1 MSRIGKK
8 IAVLFVLFCLTLAGA
23 IFAACGDGQEVE
35 TPVKETYT
43 ITVYLPDGTTGVQGV
58 TVEIYT
64 LEGGVKTNR
73 TTGVTV
79 GGGKVTFSDLD
90 KKDYYVAVVSLPS
103 DYAAYSFDTNG
114 ISTKTAGKDVII
126 RLGAPSAT
134 TEYSV
139 IVPAG
144 EMMKLDFKPVSGGR
158 YAIYSTGDFDTYAE
172 YYSGNEI
179 TAITSKNSEN
189 DDRSDTDLNFYLEFN
204 IREDEIYVSDGNG
217 GYTGERSNNVWY
229 FLIGIKNGGT
239 GTVNV
244 VVERLGE
251 PLIKQTVY
259 TEMHATATE
268 VYPDG
273 LGVFKFAALNDSTKL
288 VYNATDGFYHVGTI
302 DGPVLV
308 TVFSST
314 MPLAVFGG
322 TSFPDALAGEARLL
336 YVNATPADEMD
347 ENDVDHPY
355 RIEYYN
361 TFVNEYA
368 ALSNSDGVYGVNQEI
383 YDYLHA
389 IYSRNE
395 KSWAFMLGNVSSDY
409 GWLCLCGYYELYEAT
424 GGSGTQSDPY
434 TSSEIGLHYS
444 KIAAGQTVY
453 YRIVSDVK
461 YDVSVTS
468 DDGNLVITPVGEFP
482 ASPTEDE
489 IDQGYYYVDFTLSA
503 RDDAATEALFNVVG
517 TEASAGS
524 RRNPGTLSLGEN
536 TTYFLTEHRAN
547 GYYFTILPVL
557 SGNYT
562 ISSETTA
569 ATISYLG
576 DASSIAIENTNGG
589 FTVDCTLE
597 EGATYLFKLEYKTG
611 GNYFCD
617 INFDTANKPASGS
630 GTQGDPFV
638 IKESGVYIYRV
649 NYENNRIYYKYEAK
663 AGDRISSTMAATLL
677 VNNTSYG
684 EDSDAQGFTYVFR
697 SSLSIPF
704 SVSTTKSFTE
714 GESLYLAFVIEA
726 SDFDAPSS
734 GSGTQNDPY
743 EVGAGDY
750 KIAADGT
757 AYFVLTAEQD
767 GYYTVDPFGLS
778 GTFESASSEIKAFPY
793 SWNLKEGDSVTFS
806 IVCPSY
812 PSDDS
817 YFLLVTRGE
826 PVEPGSSEDTAIT
839 GAAGTNTYAYQ
850 AGETKY
856 FSFSAGNYTF
866 NYGSGLSLYAYR
878 FESGTATLRWVEIH
892 DGSSFE
898 WTLNAPL
905 YVRVTAET
913 AGFASFTVTM
923 GVMEADK
930 EGGINNPLTVTVG
943 ETGTITL
950 GNAIPLL
957 GYFTFTPSQ
966 SGYYKIV
973 CAGNR
978 ELSYSV
984 NTSNQSDLS
993 SQIAYSVGVVP
1004 ASGYLSEGTTYW
1016 IIVNGG
1022 ASGDEVTASV
1032 QSLAFNESDPYLY
1045 FTKTHSILDPLS
1057 PTTFHA
1063 VSDVLYL
1070 KTDLNWNTI
1079 HTVTEYDLVSV
1090 LASGCT
1096 VEYRLGES
1104 GTWTSI
1110 ASGAT
1115 FKPDA
1120 NGVVYFRL
1128 TVNEGAATVGF
1139 GAEITEAEGSETN
1152 PVSLSISSGSSAV
1165 YSQELAAGQT
1175 FYYFTS
1181 EPLTLT
1187 AIGAGVIVSI
1197 GSVSYTQSNLPSGG
1211 LTITGSTLAVTMT
1224 NSAAGTATIT
1234 IGYAEGSSGNPYAMS
1249 WNGSNASV
1257 NGNVAVRPG
1266 SGEASSAYVE
1276 VEISEAGS
1284 YTLTVSSTATLLT
1297 VNLND
1302 SQIIATEASSWSG
1315 TLAAGKI
1322 VFRVDNYS
1330 TDSSAAFGLILVKN

>member
-23 IFAACGDGQEVE
+23 IFAACGDGQEDE
-35 TPVKETYT
+35 TPAKETYT
-43 ITVYLPDGTTGVQGV
+43 VTVYLPDGTTGVQGV

-79 GGGKVTFSDLD
+79 GGGKVTFSNLD
-90 KKDYYVAVVSLPS
+90 KKDYYVAIVSLPS
-103 DYAAYSFDTNG
+103 DYAAYSFDTNAV
-114 ISTKTAGKDVII
+114 STKTAGKDVII

-144 EMMKLDFKPVSGGR
+144 EMMRLDFAPVYGGR
-158 YAIYSTGDFDTYAE
+158 YAVYSTGDFDTYAE

-179 TAITSKNSEN
+179 TTITNKIAEN
-189 DDRSDTDLNFYLEFN
+189 DDRSETDLNFYLEFN
-204 IREDEIYVSDGNG
+204 IQEDEIYVSDGSG
-217 GYTGERSNNVWY
+217 GYTGERSNNIWY

-239 GTVNV
+239 GTVTV
-244 VVERLGE
+244 VIERLGE
-251 PLIKQTVY
+251 PLVKQTVY

-288 VYNATDGFYHVGTI
+288 VYNATDGFYHVERL

-308 TVFSST
+308 TVFSGT

-322 TSFPDALAGEARLL
+322 TSFPDAVAGEAQLL

-347 ENDVDHPY
+347 ENDVEHPY

-368 ALSNSDGVYGVNQEI
+368 ALSNSDGVYGVNREI

-444 KIAAGQTVY
+444 KIAAEQTVY

-461 YDVSVTS
+461 YDISVTS
-468 DDGNLVITPVGEFP
+468 DDSNLVITPVSDFP
-482 ASPTEDE
+482 ASPTEEE
-489 IDQGYYYVDFTLSA
+489 IDRGYYYVDFTLSA
-503 RDDAATEALFNVVG
+503 HDGAETEALFNVVG

-536 TTYFLTEHRAN
+536 TAYFLTEHRAN
-547 GYYFTILPVL
+547 GYYFTVVPVL
-557 SGNYT
+557 GGSYT

-576 DASSIAIENTNGG
+576 DASSVEIENTDSG
-589 FTVDCTLE
+589 FTVDFTLE
-597 EGATYLFKLEYKTG
+597 EGETYLFKLEYKTG
-611 GNYFCD
+611 GDYFCD
-617 INFDTANKPASGS
+617 IVFDAANKPESGS
-630 GTQGDPFV
+630 GTQGDPYV
-638 IKESGVYIYRV
+638 ITERGVYVFEVSYD
-649 NYENNRIYYKYEAK
+649 NSRIYYKYSAN
-663 AGDRISSTMAATLL
+663 AGDKISSTMAATLL

-684 EDSDAQGFTYVFR
+684 EDSGTQGFSYVFR
-697 SSLSIPF
+697 SSLNIPF
-704 SVSTTKSFTE
+704 SVSTTRSFTE
-714 GESLYLAFVIEA
+714 GESVYLAFVIEA
-726 SDFDAPSS
+726 SDFDIPSF

-743 EVGAGDY
+743 EIDAGDY
-750 KIAADGT
+750 KIAAGET
-757 AYFVLTAEQD
+757 AYFVLTAKQD

-793 SWNLKEGDSVTFS
+793 SWNLKAGDTVTFS

-812 PSDDS
+812 SSDDY

-856 FSFSAGNYTF
+856 FTFSAGNYTF
-866 NYGSGLSLYAYR
+866 NYGSELSLYAYR
-878 FESGTATLRWVEIH
+878 FESGTATLKWIEIP

-898 WTLNAPL
+898 WTLSAPL
-905 YVRVTAET
+905 YVRVTAEA
-913 AGFASFTVTM
+913 AGSASFTVTM

-930 EGGINNPLTVTVG
+930 EGGINNPLPVTVG
-943 ETGTITL
+943 GSGTITL

-966 SGYYKIV
+966 SGYYKVV
-973 CAGNR
+973 CTTGSR
-978 ELSYSV
+978 ELGYSV

-993 SQIAYSVGVVP
+993 SQVAYSVGVVP
-1004 ASGYLSEGTTYW
+1004 ASGYFSEGTTYW
-1016 IIVNGG
+1016 IIVSGG
-1022 ASGDEVTASV
+1022 ANGDEVTASV
-1032 QSLAFNESDPYLY
+1032 QPLALTESDPYFY
-1045 FTKTHSILDPLS
+1045 FTKTHSILSPLS
-1057 PTTFHA
+1057 PTVFTA
-1063 VSDVLYL
+1063 VSGTLYL
-1070 KTDLNWNTI
+1070 KTDLSWNTS
-1079 HTVTEYDLVSV
+1079 HTATEYDLVSI

-1104 GTWTSI
+1104 GTWTEI

-1115 FKPDA
+1115 FKPDE
-1120 NGVVYFRL
+1120 NGVIYFRL
-1128 TVNEGAATVGF
+1128 TVIGGAATVDF
-1139 GAEITEAEGSETN
+1139 GAEITEAEGSANN
-1152 PVSLSISSGSSAV
+1152 PVSLAISSGSSAV
-1165 YSQELAAGQT
+1165 YSQTLAAGQS
-1175 FYYFTS
+1175 FYYYAS

-1187 AIGAGVIVSI
+1187 AIGEGVTVTI
-1197 GSVSYTQSNLPSGG
+1197 GSSSYTQGILPAGG

-1224 NSAAGTATIT
+1224 TAGTATIT
-1234 IGYAEGSSGNPYAMS
+1234 IGYAEGASGNPYAMT
-1249 WNGSNASV
+1249 WNGSSASV
-1257 NGNVAVRPG
+1257 NGSVAVRPG
-1266 SGEASSAYVE
+1266 GGEASSVYVK

-1284 YTLTVSSTATLLT
+1284 YTLALSSSITLLT
-1297 VNLND
+1297 VYLNNE
-1302 SQIIATEASSWSG
+1302 QIIATEASSWSG
-1315 TLAAGKI
+1315 TLAAGEI

-1330 TDSSAAFGLILVKN
+1330 TDSSASFGLTLSKS